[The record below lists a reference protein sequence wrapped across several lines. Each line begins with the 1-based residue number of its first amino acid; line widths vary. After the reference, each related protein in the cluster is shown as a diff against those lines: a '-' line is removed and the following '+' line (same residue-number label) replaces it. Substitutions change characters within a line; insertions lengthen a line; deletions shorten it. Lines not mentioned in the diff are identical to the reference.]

1 MRASDRVIRALM
13 PGNAGGAKDPD
24 FWHAFEVGEVKVIG
38 DEPGNT
44 GKDPDPTEKA
54 IR

>member
-1 MRASDRVIRALM
+1 MT
-13 PGNAGGAKDPD
+13 PGNAGRGKAPD
-24 FWHAFEVGEVKVIG
+24 FWCAFEDGEDEVIG

-54 IR
+54 VS

>member
-1 MRASDRVIRALM
+1 MRASDRVVRALM

-24 FWHAFEVGEVKVIG
+24 FRHAFEEGEVEVIG

-44 GKDPDPTEKA
+44 GKDPDLSEEA